1 MLQTVLQMHAYKY
14 DISIWT
20 YTRCTSRNDFRS
32 VLVENTTNSRRN
44 ARWQVQHSI
53 YMFMH
58 FPYSLQYAVL
68 VHVHF
73 GSMVLL
79 LVLMLLA
86 VLVLERWKRA
96 TLASKALRS
105 GRPGAHPKKG
115 QQKHTIPHFSHPC
128 AGHECH
134 PKLYKH
140 IIYDINLF
148 RFKGKWSWQICPVV
162 SKCPTVLVA
171 NLGSMPSAWHH
182 AFELVKTSN
191 YGWETKRKIEAWP
204 MNYHLEMVIWSNQR
218 KTNKEFMTTSQQSR
232 LSWPPILSFSI

>member
-105 GRPGAHPKKG
+105 GRPGATPKKVN
-115 QQKHTIPHFSHPC
+115 KNTPFRTFHTLVRVMNAIQSYISTSYMTSIFFALKANEVDKS
-128 AGHECH
+128 A
-134 PKLYKH
+134 
-140 IIYDINLF
+140 
-148 RFKGKWSWQICPVV
+148 RWSQNVPR
-162 SKCPTVLVA
+162 S
-171 NLGSMPSAWHH
+171 
-182 AFELVKTSN
+182 
-191 YGWETKRKIEAWP
+191 
-204 MNYHLEMVIWSNQR
+204 
-218 KTNKEFMTTSQQSR
+218 
-232 LSWPPILSFSI
+232 